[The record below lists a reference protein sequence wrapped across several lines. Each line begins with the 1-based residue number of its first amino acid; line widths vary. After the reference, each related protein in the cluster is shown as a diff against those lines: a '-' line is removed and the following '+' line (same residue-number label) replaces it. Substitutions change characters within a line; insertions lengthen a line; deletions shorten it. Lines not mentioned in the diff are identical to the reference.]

1 MLMFFAWT
9 VISVFFHLF
18 VFLLPKKFFFIIM
31 RSYFKGLTLF
41 FGIKINLNGDK
52 LKNNVIYFCNHT
64 SYLDILIL
72 GSELNAL
79 FVAKS
84 EIAEWPII
92 NKLTALGKTI
102 FVNRK
107 RQLKARSQV
116 SKISKFFDSGYNIII
131 FPEGT
136 SGDGTR
142 ILPFKSSLF
151 EIAMTSRNKEIQ
163 VQPISLTYTSLD
175 GLPINRIFR
184 PFFAWYGSMDLLPHV
199 WNFIGLGNCEVKLH
213 FHEPKTANF
222 FSNRKEACSYCYE
235 KINKQ
240 FYHDLSNN
248 ASLDKIV
255 DIYSFKSL

>member
-1 MLMFFAWT
+1 MIMFVIWT
-9 VISVFFHLF
+9 IISVFFHLF
-18 VFLLPKKFFFIIM
+18 VFLLPKRFFFIFM
-31 RSYFKGLTLF
+31 KSYFKGLILF
-41 FGIKINLNGDK
+41 FGIKINLYGDK
-52 LKNNVIYFCNHT
+52 QKKNVIYFCNHT

-72 GSELNAL
+72 GSQLNAL

-84 EIAEWPII
+84 EIAKWPII

-107 RQLKARSQV
+107 QHLKARNQV
-116 SKISKFFDSGYNIII
+116 SKISKFLDSGYNIII

-151 EIAMTSRNKEIQ
+151 EIGMISSNKEIQ
-163 VQPISLTYTSLD
+163 VQPVSLTYTSFD

-184 PFFAWYGSMDLLPHV
+184 PFFAWYGSMDLIPHV

-213 FHEPKTANF
+213 FHEPKKAKF

-240 FYHDLSNN
+240 FYYDLENN
-248 ASLDKIV
+248 AKHDKLV
-255 DIYSFKSL
+255 NIYSFKSL

>member
-1 MLMFFAWT
+1 MIMFVIWT
-9 VISVFFHLF
+9 IISVFFHLF
-18 VFLLPKKFFFIIM
+18 VFLLPKKFFFIFM
-31 RSYFKGLTLF
+31 KSYFKGLILF
-41 FGIKINLNGDK
+41 FGIKINLYGDK
-52 LKNNVIYFCNHT
+52 QKKNVIYFCNHT

-72 GSELNAL
+72 GSQLNAL

-84 EIAEWPII
+84 EIAKWPII

-107 RQLKARSQV
+107 QHLKARNQV
-116 SKISKFFDSGYNIII
+116 SKISKFLDSGYNIII

-151 EIAMTSRNKEIQ
+151 EIGMISSNKEIQ
-163 VQPISLTYTSLD
+163 VQPVSLTYTSFD

-184 PFFAWYGSMDLLPHV
+184 PFFAWYGSMDLIPHV

-213 FHEPKTANF
+213 FHEPKKAKF

-240 FYHDLSNN
+240 FYYDLENN
-248 ASLDKIV
+248 AKHDKLV
-255 DIYSFKSL
+255 NIYSFKSL